1 MTEAILTVLQFRE
14 SLVRSLLLGVPYE
27 NVTPG
32 PRERSTSQTKRKLAD
47 HKLEEIEGITVTDTG
62 MHRSGIVLFLH
73 YLVPA
78 TRLVAQLAAKNIVV
92 RMSPRFGT
100 RLDKKLSALDDLV
113 RASVHYYNTD
123 DEVDRFCDT
132 LASLVNSL

>member
-1 MTEAILTVLQFRE
+1 
-14 SLVRSLLLGVPYE
+14 
-27 NVTPG
+27 
-32 PRERSTSQTKRKLAD
+32 
-47 HKLEEIEGITVTDTG
+47 
-62 MHRSGIVLFLH
+62 
-73 YLVPA
+73 
-78 TRLVAQLAAKNIVV
+78 
-92 RMSPRFGT
+92 MSPRFGT